1 MTMNFQDVFI
11 KFKLKV
17 CTYNMNTK
25 KLWWWTLPDRGLK
38 DWILVDGFVIMYLGD
53 KNFIVF
59 LSFGKIG
66 HGFFL
71 RTLTLHR
78 PSRNLFRV
86 FTIFVN
92 SEFSTFPLSGF
103 FVCGSRISPSCLLSS
118 FSNFDFVH
126 FVGFFS
132 PCEKNQNKLV
142 SKRYAFQVT
151 KPWSTAF
158 SVLFIEIWTQNSQ
171 LQSFNFFHKSM
182 C

>member
-1 MTMNFQDVFI
+1 
-11 KFKLKV
+11 
-17 CTYNMNTK
+17 
-25 KLWWWTLPDRGLK
+25 
-38 DWILVDGFVIMYLGD
+38 MYLQHEYKKALMMNLTWPRPERLNSCWWVCHYVLRGQKFHCFSVLR
-53 KNFIVF
+53 KNRPRIF
-59 LSFGKIG
+59 LEDFDTTSA
-66 HGFFL
+66 
-71 RTLTLHR
+71 
-78 PSRNLFRV
+78 SRNLFRV

-132 PCEKNQNKLV
+132 PCEKNQNKLA

-171 LQSFNFFHKSM
+171 LQSFKLFHKSM